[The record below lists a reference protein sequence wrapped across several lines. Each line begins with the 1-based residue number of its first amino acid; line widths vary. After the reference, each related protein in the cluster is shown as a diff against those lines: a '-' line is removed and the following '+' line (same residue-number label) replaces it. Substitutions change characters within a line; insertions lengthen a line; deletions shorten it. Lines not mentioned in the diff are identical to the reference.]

1 MASSPS
7 STNASAAQ
15 DLNPFHAPAPAP
27 VAASMV
33 QLVNIRSHV
42 PEILDLQDSNYST
55 WSTFFEL
62 TFQKF
67 GIMDH
72 VDGTVDAHMR
82 IYDVEWTQI
91 DHCIVSWLHTTLTM
105 DLRTMVF
112 KRRTTT
118 YSLWQSIRGLFL
130 NNAM

>member
-1 MASSPS
+1 V
-7 STNASAAQ
+7 
-15 DLNPFHAPAPAP
+15 L
-27 VAASMV
+27 
-33 QLVNIRSHV
+33 
-42 PEILDLQDSNYST
+42 EILDLQDSNYSA

-72 VDGTVDAHMR
+72 VDDHAR